1 MPRLF
6 TGLELPESLSAT
18 LAMLRGGLHGARWM
32 TPDTYHIT
40 LRFLGD
46 IDEATAQDA
55 LAILGQITRAP
66 FDVQIDGLTAFGGD
80 RPRALVASVVPTPA
94 LMELQAEHERLM
106 RRIGFPPETR
116 KFTPHVTLARLRN
129 ISPFQL
135 ASYLGSLGHFPPLR
149 FGVQDFVMFS
159 SRASTGGG
167 PYLIEAIYPLEQ
179 QRAQEKHLRF
189 G

>member
-6 TGLELPESLSAT
+6 TGLELPGSLSAT
-18 LAMLRGGLHGARWM
+18 LGMLRGGLHGARWM
-32 TPDTYHIT
+32 TPDTYHVT

-46 IDEATAQDA
+46 IDEAMAQDA
-55 LAILGQITRAP
+55 LNILGQIARAP

-80 RPRALVASVVPTPA
+80 RPRALVASILPSPA
-94 LMELQAEHERLM
+94 LVELQAEHERLM
-106 RRIGFPPETR
+106 RRIGLPPDTR

-135 ASYLGSLGHFPPLR
+135 AGFLGSIGHFPPLR
-149 FGVQDFVMFS
+149 FTVEDFVMFS

-167 PYLIEAIYPLEQ
+167 PYLIEAIYPLEH
-179 QRAQEKHLRF
+179 QRTNEKQFRF